1 MVQKDTVKKFLQ
13 HTRMKLDHYLTSLM
27 KSNVKWIKD
36 VNVRLETIKLLQ
48 ENIGKKLLDI
58 GHVIGN
64 LDMIRE

>member
-1 MVQKDTVKKFLQ
+1 MRHS

>member
-1 MVQKDTVKKFLQ
+1 MRHS

-58 GHVIGN
+58 GHIIGN